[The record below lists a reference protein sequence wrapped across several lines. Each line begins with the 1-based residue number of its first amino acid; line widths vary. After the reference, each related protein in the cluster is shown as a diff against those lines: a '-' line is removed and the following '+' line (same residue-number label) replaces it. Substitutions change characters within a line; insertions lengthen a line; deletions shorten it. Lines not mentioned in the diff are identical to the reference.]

1 MQSPEM
7 TQSILRPAL
16 VLGLM
21 SALGPFTIDMYLP
34 AMPAIGTAL
43 GTDATGMQ
51 RTLTAYF
58 VAFGLA
64 QMIYGPW
71 ADQAGRRLPLHAG
84 FALFAVG
91 TLICILAPSAEWL
104 MAGRFVQGLGGGALG
119 VIPRAIIRD
128 MLTGHE
134 ATRMMATVML
144 VFSVSPMLAPLAGS
158 ALLTV
163 TGWRG
168 IFVALLIACAVSAML
183 LTLFQP
189 ETLPRDRRRPLV
201 PAVLFRGIGELLRD
215 RHFLLLTF
223 IGAFG
228 FGSFMIFLSA
238 ASYVYSESFGL
249 TPSQFSIAFA
259 CNAIFFFSASQMAA
273 RLGLRFGVRK
283 VLLGAAGWFFLVDG
297 ALFLLALSGHATLVP
312 TVLGMGLANA
322 GLGLIIPTVMV
333 LALDGQGDKAGLAS
347 SFGGTMQTIAAAIL
361 AAGVGPFLDGTPL
374 PMLAGIA
381 LAATVAFVLTLVAM
395 KRYAAVRAPA

>member
-1 MQSPEM
+1 M

-43 GTDATGMQ
+43 GTDAAGMQ
-51 RTLTAYF
+51 QTLTAYF
-58 VAFGLA
+58 IAFGLA

-71 ADQAGRRLPLHAG
+71 ADQSGRRVPLYAG

-91 TLICILAPSAEWL
+91 TVLCILAPSAEWL
-104 MAGRFVQGLGGGALG
+104 LAGRFVQGLGGGALG
-119 VIPRAIIRD
+119 VIPRAIVRD

-134 ATRMMATVML
+134 ATRMMATMML

-183 LTLFQP
+183 LALFQP
-189 ETLPRDRRRPLV
+189 ETLPKDRRRPLV
-201 PAVLFRGIGELLRD
+201 PAVLFRGIGELMRD
-215 RHFLLLTF
+215 RHFMLLTF

-238 ASYVYSESFGL
+238 AAYVYSESFGL

-259 CNAIFFFSASQMAA
+259 CNAIFFFAASQMAA

-283 VLLGAAGWFFLVDG
+283 VLLWAATWFFLADG
-297 ALFLLALSGHATLVP
+297 LLFLLALAGHATLVP
-312 TVLGMGLANA
+312 TVVGMGLANA
-322 GLGLIIPTVMV
+322 GLGLIVPTVMV

-347 SFGGTMQTIAAAIL
+347 SFGGTMQTIAAAVL
-361 AAGVGPFLDGTPL
+361 AAGVAPFLDGTPL

-381 LAATVAFVLTLVAM
+381 LSASIAFVLTLMAM
-395 KRYAAVRAPA
+395 KSYAAERAPA